1 VVLAKLGVPPKLIRL
16 LRALHTDV
24 KVHFT
29 VQEVQLIMDS
39 LIGVKQGDIL
49 GPILFV
55 LFICGIMVAFRKKY
69 PNHNGCI
76 YRSKADFVLRSR
88 SALHGGSNLQP
99 GQKGHSGVQAFQVGD
114 SAYADDCMF
123 AYPDRHEAEIYI
135 PRLYPHF
142 ETFGMTIHS
151 APIEKA
157 EDSKSELTFFAAP
170 YRTYLEV
177 DLKTEP
183 PTFVHAG
190 GERVDFS
197 DLKISATH
205 AVPITFEFK
214 YLGSITDHSTS
225 DTKDVDARC
234 SKAGAA
240 FGALSKCLFMSPD
253 VSPTAKG
260 LAYKTLVLTIL
271 LYGIESTALTQASW
285 NKLRKFHNDCVRRMS
300 RTTTYQQWK
309 SHIRNTTLRSR
320 LHLEEIEVYVYKRQL
335 AWLGD
340 VARMPAGRMPRR
352 LLSGWV
358 AAVRPVGG
366 QRYSYAKGVLAA
378 LAFAGIKTD
387 TKTVSENWP
396 AMAANKDE
404 WNAMVDNLGLFHAG
418 QSAAERGAAR
428 APSSPLRAAADPFA
442 PNGHVSSCLCPACC
456 LRQQQRQSGPQQQQQ
471 QTPTQPPHSRQLYP
485 VVEAANSDEDSSSSS
500 SSSGGFVR
508 NSSSSVTSGND
519 SSGGDSSDNNSD
531 AGAVSG
537 GDSPQRVTWDAQRDA
552 RRTSYPTRGRAQ
564 RDRRE
569 RENEN
574 KSSE

>member
-88 SALHGGSNLQP
+88 TALHGGSNLQP

-123 AYPDRHEAEIYI
+123 GYPDRHEAEIYI

-197 DLKISATH
+197 DLQISATH

-260 LAYKTLVLTIL
+260 LACLQDACIL
-271 LYGIESTALTQASW
+271 
-285 NKLRKFHNDCVRRMS
+285 H
-300 RTTTYQQWK
+300 
-309 SHIRNTTLRSR
+309 
-320 LHLEEIEVYVYKRQL
+320 
-335 AWLGD
+335 
-340 VARMPAGRMPRR
+340 
-352 LLSGWV
+352 
-358 AAVRPVGG
+358 
-366 QRYSYAKGVLAA
+366 
-378 LAFAGIKTD
+378 
-387 TKTVSENWP
+387 
-396 AMAANKDE
+396 
-404 WNAMVDNLGLFHAG
+404 
-418 QSAAERGAAR
+418 
-428 APSSPLRAAADPFA
+428 
-442 PNGHVSSCLCPACC
+442 
-456 LRQQQRQSGPQQQQQ
+456 
-471 QTPTQPPHSRQLYP
+471 
-485 VVEAANSDEDSSSSS
+485 
-500 SSSGGFVR
+500 
-508 NSSSSVTSGND
+508 
-519 SSGGDSSDNNSD
+519 
-531 AGAVSG
+531 
-537 GDSPQRVTWDAQRDA
+537 
-552 RRTSYPTRGRAQ
+552 
-564 RDRRE
+564 
-569 RENEN
+569 
-574 KSSE
+574 